1 MYTTNDVRTNSLITA
16 FWESH
21 ACGIGWIN
29 YSNLHN
35 YIDYFIGVFFYL
47 RTLVYMAYHRKWL
60 QKENHVT
67 IVLYGKKGPIDFKPE
82 IGWNSLRYV
91 VNREPID
98 IVFS

>member
-16 FWESH
+16 FWVSH

-47 RTLVYMAYHRKWL
+47 RTLVYNVHGISPQVITERKSRNNCFVR
-60 QKENHVT
+60 KER
-67 IVLYGKKGPIDFKPE
+67 PD
-82 IGWNSLRYV
+82 
-91 VNREPID
+91 
-98 IVFS
+98 